1 MFGSLGFPELLLIFV
16 VALIVFGPRRLP
28 DIGRTLGKALS
39 EFKKAT
45 DELKSTIEREVRV
58 DELRNIK
65 PIDFLTS
72 GETVTRDEPL
82 NAIAAPEPPATDPE
96 PSIADP
102 KPPTT
107 DPEPSTTGPAPSG
120 EPATSVS
127 HTETT
132 ANLPVVHV
140 E

>member
-28 DIGRTLGKALS
+28 DIGRSLGKALS

-45 DELKSTIEREVRV
+45 DELKNTIEREVRV

-65 PIDFLTS
+65 PIDFSPS
-72 GETVTRDEPL
+72 GETVTRDEPVK
-82 NAIAAPEPPATDPE
+82 AIAAAPEPEQPIT
-96 PSIADP
+96 DP

-120 EPATSVS
+120 EPATPDA

-132 ANLPVVHV
+132 AHLPVVHV

>member
-28 DIGRTLGKALS
+28 DIGRSLGKALG

-45 DELKSTIEREVRV
+45 DELKNTIEREVRV

-65 PIDFLTS
+65 PIDFSPS
-72 GETVTRDEPL
+72 GETVNRDEPVK
-82 NAIAAPEPPATDPE
+82 AIAAPEPAPPGHESANTEPAASAE
-96 PSIADP
+96 PIVSG
-102 KPPTT
+102 
-107 DPEPSTTGPAPSG
+107 GPAATVA
-120 EPATSVS
+120 PA
-127 HTETT
+127 ETT